1 MYIGQI
7 VTLSDLI
14 EEIIS
19 WFEITKQK
27 QEEQGIWKDVI
38 GYFCK
43 IQFTKYNKLLK
54 IKNKWTLLNSGVY
67 SAKQH
72 FYTKQS
78 TQNQYTFIFKGTDWN
93 PEELEKEVTRQYKNF
108 IVKAKLV
115 DIKNDFGE

>member
-14 EEIIS
+14 EEIDD
-19 WFEITKQK
+19 WMLLTKQK
-27 QEEQGIWKDVI
+27 QNQGMWPDVI

-54 IKNKWTLLNSGVY
+54 TKNKWTLLNSGVY

-72 FYTKQS
+72 FYTKPS
-78 TQNQYTFIFKGTDWN
+78 TQNQYTFILKGTDWTH
-93 PEELEKEVTRQYKNF
+93 EELKKEVTRQYKNF